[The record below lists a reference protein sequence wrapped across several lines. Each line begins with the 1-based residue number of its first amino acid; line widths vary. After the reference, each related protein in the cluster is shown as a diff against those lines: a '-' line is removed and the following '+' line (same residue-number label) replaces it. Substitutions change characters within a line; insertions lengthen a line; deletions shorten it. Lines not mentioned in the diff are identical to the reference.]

1 MNNNK
6 YTLNIDFSMLRRVED
21 GTSVNTTITSKYM
34 ILTIP
39 PKDSIIA
46 IREIEKDF
54 NELIDKYFG
63 KYQLQ
68 IINEVK

>member
-1 MNNNK
+1 MDKDK
-6 YTLNIDFSMLRRVED
+6 YTLNLDFSMLRMIED

-39 PKDSIIA
+39 PNVSTMA
-46 IREIEKDF
+46 IGEIEKDF